1 MGLNCPPKAEVA
13 RSTAAGCANP
23 SPPPFSAAAGAA
35 RAARA
40 AAAAVA
46 LLSLAES
53 VRYGDTPRWRWRYLA
68 MA

>member
-1 MGLNCPPKAEVA
+1 MGLNCSPKAEVA

-23 SPPPFSAAAGAA
+23 SPPPFSAAAG
-35 RAARA
+35 AARA